1 MFELTI
7 LLPFYKR
14 VEEFTRAL
22 QYNARFIQ
30 PNTEVLLVQ
39 DDPSDLKELLALV
52 ESYPNIHWQVQ
63 SNLIEHTWR
72 NPAKP
77 LNVGIR
83 KARAPVIFIASPE
96 TIWLTDV
103 PNILFQKCM
112 EQPKRHHY
120 GEIVLSTGDSI
131 PSLEGFQK
139 ASKLSCGSLCVQKE
153 HLERLRGYDESLQGW
168 GADDDNLRRRLHDN
182 GVYAERHSEAM
193 SVHHNGSGKH
203 RFYSEDT
210 KQRLKELVNPSELAP
225 NSENWGKDFDNLVY
239 LT

>member
-1 MFELTI
+1 MLELTI

-14 VEEFTRAL
+14 VEEFSSAL
-22 QYNARFIQ
+22 QNNARFIR

-52 ESYPNIHWQVQ
+52 GAYPNIHWQIQ
-63 SNLIEHTWR
+63 SNSAEHAWR

-83 KARAPVIFIASPE
+83 KARAPIIFIASPE

-103 PNILFQKCM
+103 PNILWQRCV
-112 EQPKRHHY
+112 EQPNKHHY
-120 GEIVLSTGDSI
+120 GEIVLASEGGI
-131 PSLEGFQK
+131 PSIESFKQ
-139 ASKLSCGSLCVQKE
+139 ASKLACGSLCVRKE
-153 HLERLRGYDESLQGW
+153 HLERLHGYDESLQGW
-168 GADDDNLRRRLHDN
+168 GADDDNLRRRLHK
-182 GVYAERHSEAM
+182 GEIYAAKHPEAM
-193 SVHHNGSGKH
+193 SVHHNGNGKH
-203 RFYSEDT
+203 RFYSADT
-210 KQRLKELVNPSELAP
+210 EQRLRELLNPQELAP